1 MKEKIFC
8 YSLKALFY
16 FEMKPIASIVA
27 TKLIELD
34 QKCLL
39 DGFRD
44 LTPNELEHF
53 CTDNIGSHFIEECIN
68 FFEKTKK
75 TNIFNEL
82 LDKLKGRFLILAC
95 NKSGSFVIEHVWKCA
110 SLKQRTDICEELKL
124 NENQL
129 KNDRFA
135 RFFYNKIGLNFYKR
149 KPEEW
154 KKIQSQEIKKRN
166 LFSEIL
172 DDDTSEFNG
181 KRKAL
186 EECDNDKKS
195 KKKKKWFYASNKN

>member
-1 MKEKIFC
+1 MKFMCI
-8 YSLKALFY
+8 LKALFY
-16 FEMKPIASIVA
+16 FEMRPIASLVA

-34 QKCLL
+34 EKILL

-53 CTDNIGSHFIEECIN
+53 CTDSIGSHFIEECIN

-75 TNIFNEL
+75 SNIFNEI
-82 LDKLKGRFLILAC
+82 LDKLKGRFMIIAC
-95 NKSGSFVIEHVWKCA
+95 NKSGSFVIENIWKSA
-110 SLKQRTDICEELKL
+110 SLRQRIDICEELKL

-129 KNDRFA
+129 RNDRFA
-135 RFFYNKIGLNFYKR
+135 RFFYNKIGLSFYKR

-166 LFSEIL
+166 LFSDIL
-172 DDDTSEFNG
+172 DDDKVESNG
-181 KRKAL
+181 KRKPQDD
-186 EECDNDKKS
+186 CDEDGKF
-195 KKKKKWFYASNKN
+195 KKKKKWFHNSNKS